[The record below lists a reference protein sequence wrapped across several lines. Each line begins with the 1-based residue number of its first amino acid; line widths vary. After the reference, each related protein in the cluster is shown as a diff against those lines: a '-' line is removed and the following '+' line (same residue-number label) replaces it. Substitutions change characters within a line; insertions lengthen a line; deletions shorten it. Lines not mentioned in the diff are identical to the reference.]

1 MNTKNKKQQVYP
13 DAEERLRKALER
25 LGTDDPKCAHC
36 GEPNPLLL
44 ELHHI
49 AGKQYGEDTIIECV
63 KCHKLLS
70 DAQYDHPPRID
81 DKRPTKFERIGHLL
95 LGLADVLRFVA
106 SKLDE
111 IGRALIEYVTDTKRS
126 AGEGGASC

>member
-1 MNTKNKKQQVYP
+1 MNTKNKKQQIYP

-49 AGKQYGEDTIIECV
+49 AGKTVRRGHDHRMREVPRSIIRR
-63 KCHKLLS
+63 S
-70 DAQYDHPPRID
+70 IRSPS
-81 DKRPTKFERIGHLL
+81 
-95 LGLADVLRFVA
+95 AD
-106 SKLDE
+106 
-111 IGRALIEYVTDTKRS
+111 
-126 AGEGGASC
+126 